1 MSVTIKHKLKSWMLV
16 YVGFVLALT
25 AANTDVGSKHGAAK
39 QGAAVV
45 SPGTLPSASSI
56 EQTFFRPT
64 VAEPRRNDI

>member
-25 AANTDVGSKHGAAK
+25 AANTDIGSKHS
-39 QGAAVV
+39 AAVV
-45 SPGTLPSASSI
+45 SPGSLPSTSSI

>member
-1 MSVTIKHKLKSWMLV
+1 MSASIKRNLKSWMLV

-39 QGAAVV
+39 HGAAVV
-45 SPGTLPSASSI
+45 SPGTLPSTSLI

-64 VAEPRRNDI
+64 VVEPRRNDI